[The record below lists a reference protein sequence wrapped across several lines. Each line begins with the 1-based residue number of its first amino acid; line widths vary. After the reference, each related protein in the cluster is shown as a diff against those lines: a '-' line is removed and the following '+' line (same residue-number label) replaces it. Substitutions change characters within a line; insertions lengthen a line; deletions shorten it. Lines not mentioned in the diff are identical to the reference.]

1 MTTNPKSRV
10 VSKVALSGI
19 DYQSHRSVI
28 VGLNIHVLPE
38 CARWHGLADLV
49 ADLVDE
55 AFVKGFS
62 LRRWRRTIE
71 GRPRSLSQAAEEG
84 ELTDDQNV
92 SLNVGQALIHPSF
105 GIFKTSHG
113 RYLAGQPLHILDR
126 VWRLYPKEDDK
137 SLVYGTFDASIH
149 GYAGLVD
156 ALYYGSH
163 DISIASSLT
172 GNQEANCHL
181 IVTKRRLC
189 RCFPLQTHLE
199 VATFSVAL
207 LLVDTF
213 HAAVVVAGQ
222 MDILIAEDDFISRKL
237 LVNIL
242 EEQGHTVSV
251 ASDGEEA
258 WEVYRLQPTRLIITD
273 WLMPKMDG
281 LDLVRKVRAN
291 DLSDYTYVILLTANI
306 GQRENY
312 FKAMEAG
319 VDDFLAKPLDRIELQ
334 LRLNVAQRILRASS
348 HIHSLESVLTIC
360 AYTKKINI
368 PDEGWQTIED
378 FMRKHLGLT
387 VSHGIEPEYYE
398 KVIKPQLEE
407 LKARGKRGA
416 GL

>member
-1 MTTNPKSRV
+1 
-10 VSKVALSGI
+10 
-19 DYQSHRSVI
+19 
-28 VGLNIHVLPE
+28 
-38 CARWHGLADLV
+38 
-49 ADLVDE
+49 
-55 AFVKGFS
+55 
-62 LRRWRRTIE
+62 
-71 GRPRSLSQAAEEG
+71 
-84 ELTDDQNV
+84 
-92 SLNVGQALIHPSF
+92 
-105 GIFKTSHG
+105 
-113 RYLAGQPLHILDR
+113 
-126 VWRLYPKEDDK
+126 
-137 SLVYGTFDASIH
+137 
-149 GYAGLVD
+149 
-156 ALYYGSH
+156 
-163 DISIASSLT
+163 
-172 GNQEANCHL
+172 
-181 IVTKRRLC
+181 
-189 RCFPLQTHLE
+189 
-199 VATFSVAL
+199 
-207 LLVDTF
+207 
-213 HAAVVVAGQ
+213 

>member
-1 MTTNPKSRV
+1 
-10 VSKVALSGI
+10 
-19 DYQSHRSVI
+19 
-28 VGLNIHVLPE
+28 
-38 CARWHGLADLV
+38 
-49 ADLVDE
+49 
-55 AFVKGFS
+55 
-62 LRRWRRTIE
+62 
-71 GRPRSLSQAAEEG
+71 
-84 ELTDDQNV
+84 
-92 SLNVGQALIHPSF
+92 
-105 GIFKTSHG
+105 
-113 RYLAGQPLHILDR
+113 
-126 VWRLYPKEDDK
+126 
-137 SLVYGTFDASIH
+137 
-149 GYAGLVD
+149 
-156 ALYYGSH
+156 
-163 DISIASSLT
+163 
-172 GNQEANCHL
+172 
-181 IVTKRRLC
+181 
-189 RCFPLQTHLE
+189 
-199 VATFSVAL
+199 
-207 LLVDTF
+207 
-213 HAAVVVAGQ
+213 

-242 EEQGHTVSV
+242 EEQGHVVSV

-258 WEVYRLQPTRLIITD
+258 WEVYRRQPTRLIITD

-387 VSHGIEPEYYE
+387 VSHGIEPEYYD

-407 LKARGKRGA
+407 LKARGKRSSGI
-416 GL
+416 